1 MKVRDCCKRNHLT
14 TTMSIEIV
22 FDDSDLD
29 DEDEE
34 VVISEDELG
43 ENDVPD
49 ESSSSG
55 EEEDDGDDKE
65 SVSFESDPDDDDDDD
80 GGEEDDDLGE
90 ETESGGIDLAEFYD
104 ETPKKTAKAIFNKR
118 KRSKPPKVA
127 KAKRIKKKRGV
138 DDLVIPNYLME
149 DVREKTAKYLVKFT
163 TDKNSKIVERAIY
176 NHTVRKA
183 TVSMGCAV
191 KKTDLGKDWFKRSYT
206 NISYEI
212 ISSISRG
219 VKCKDSIY
227 NLDQNKTGLHC
238 DSFRNEHFNDS
249 QETSN
254 IENPPKVMRGIH
266 TCSVCIKDEDRVD
279 DPDRGKRVD
288 WYQQQTRSCDEA
300 ITTFCKCT
308 DCGKK
313 WRF

>member
-1 MKVRDCCKRNHLT
+1 
-14 TTMSIEIV
+14 MSIEIV
-22 FDDSDLD
+22 FDDSDL
-29 DEDEE
+29 EEEEEEE
-34 VVISEDELG
+34 VVSEDELG

-49 ESSSSG
+49 ESSSS
-55 EEEDDGDDKE
+55 EEDDGDDKE
-65 SVSFESDPDDDDDDD
+65 SVSFESDPEDEEDEDEED
-80 GGEEDDDLGE
+80 GGDEVDLGDE
-90 ETESGGIDLAEFYD
+90 AESGGIDLAEFYD

-127 KAKRIKKKRGV
+127 KAKRIKKKKGV

-149 DVREKTAKYLVKFT
+149 DVREKTTEYLLKFT
-163 TDKNSKIVERAIY
+163 TDKNAKIMERAIY

-183 TVSMGCAV
+183 ATSMGRAV

-206 NISYEI
+206 TISYEI
-212 ISSISRG
+212 ISSIARG
-219 VKCKDSIY
+219 VKCKDSIS
-227 NLDQNKTGLHC
+227 NLDQNKTGLQC
-238 DSFRNEHFNDS
+238 DSFRNEQFNDS

-266 TCSVCIKDEDRVD
+266 TCSVCIKDKDRAN

-288 WYQQQTRSCDEA
+288 WYQQQTRSCDEPS
-300 ITTFCKCT
+300 TTFCKCT